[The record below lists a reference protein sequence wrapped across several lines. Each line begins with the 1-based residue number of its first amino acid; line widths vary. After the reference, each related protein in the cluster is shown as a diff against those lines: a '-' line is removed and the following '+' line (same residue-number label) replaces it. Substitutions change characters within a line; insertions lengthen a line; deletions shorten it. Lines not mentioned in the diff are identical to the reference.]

1 MAIKK
6 AAERFALLDHSP
18 IGHFVLSSDFTV
30 LFWNKCLEAW
40 TGIPR
45 EEIAGENIVTRFP
58 HLGGEKYASRI
69 GSMFTGGPPTIF
81 SSQLH
86 RQIIPAPLPGGK
98 FRFQYTVVTA
108 VPGPDQKSFFAL
120 FSIQDVTSLTEAIE
134 NHRIAFRKAQEEM
147 TERNRVEVKLV
158 KYTEELQ
165 RLNKALKE
173 RSIRDGLTGLF
184 NHRYF
189 YYVLR
194 RDFLLVKRSYSDLA
208 CLLLDLDHF
217 KRINDTHGHQFGD
230 TVLKK
235 VAARIRSVVR
245 ETDLVSR
252 YGGEEFAIL
261 LPDTDLAGA
270 QMAAEKIRAR
280 IGNRPFPNGSLDT
293 WITVSIG
300 LATVN
305 EHRPATPQDLL
316 AFADKALYEAKAGGR
331 NRVTVYSAEEKGNP
345 VT

>member
-1 MAIKK
+1 MDSMTVTK

-18 IGHFVLSSDFTV
+18 IGHFVLSSDSTV

-45 EEIAGENIVTRFP
+45 EQIVGESITSRFP
-58 HLGGEKYASRI
+58 HLGGEKYTSRI
-69 GSMFTGGPPTIF
+69 TSIFSGGPPTIF

-108 VPGPDQKSFFAL
+108 VPGLNKKGFSAL

-134 NHRIAFRKAQEEM
+134 KQRLAFRKAEAEM
-147 TERNRVEVKLV
+147 DERKRVEGKLV

-165 RLNKALKE
+165 RLNNALKE

-194 RDFLLVKRSYSDLA
+194 RDFLLVKRGSSDLA

-217 KRINDTHGHQFGD
+217 KRINDTYGHQFGD

-235 VAARIRSVVR
+235 VAARVRSTVR

-261 LPDTDLAGA
+261 LPDTSLEGA
-270 QMAAEKIRAR
+270 LVTAEKIRAR
-280 IGNRPFPNGSLDT
+280 IGNRAFPNGTDST
-293 WITVSIG
+293 RITVSIG
-300 LATVN
+300 LATCN
-305 EHRPATPQDLL
+305 EHRPANPQDLL

-331 NRVTVYSAEEKGNP
+331 NCVKVYSSAP
-345 VT
+345 